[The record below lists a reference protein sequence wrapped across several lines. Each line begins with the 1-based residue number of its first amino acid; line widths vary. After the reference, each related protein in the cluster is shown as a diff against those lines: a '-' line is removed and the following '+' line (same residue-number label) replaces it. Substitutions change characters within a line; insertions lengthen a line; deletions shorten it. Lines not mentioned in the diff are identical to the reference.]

1 MSGSRWWYYRVMPGT
16 AIYLR
21 ISSDPSTERAGVTR
35 QRFDCE
41 MIVAKRGWPEPVFYE
56 DNDVSAWSG
65 KRRPEWERLLAD
77 LPSLDAV
84 VAWDLDRLVR
94 QPRDLEKFLDACDA
108 AKVHRVAT
116 AQGDLDLTSD
126 AGRFTAR
133 ILAAVA
139 TKESDDKSRRIRR
152 AKQDAAERGRWQGS
166 HAPFGYRHIDGHLV
180 LEPDEA
186 AVVVEAYRH
195 VLDGGSVRALVGRGG
210 PKSHPG
216 WRDLLLSP
224 TIAGRTSTGHEG
236 GWEPIVSVETWARVR
251 AVLTDPARRKHRT
264 TERQHWLAG
273 LLICGHCEA
282 GMVHNARERK
292 GVDYS
297 RYICSAKRHLSIAAG
312 PVEEFMEGLVL
323 ATSPMVRSA
332 PSSLEPPPE
341 GGAPLGSPQQ
351 RLDEMTALYVA
362 GKLTRTAWE
371 AAYIAAQEV
380 PVVVRDAPKPTLT
393 ITAEA
398 WASWSPTERYWAA
411 RQLLDAVVVLPGA
424 APLEDRLDFRWI
436 A

>member
-1 MSGSRWWYYRVMPGT
+1 MPT

-21 ISSDPSTERAGVTR
+21 ISSDPLDQRAGVMR

-41 MIVAKRGWPEPVFYE
+41 MIVAKRGWPDPVFYE

-65 KRRPEWERLLAD
+65 KRRPAWERLLAD
-77 LPSLDAV
+77 LPTLDAV

-94 QPRDLEKFLDACDA
+94 QPRDLEKFLDKCAEA
-108 AKVHRVAT
+108 HITRVAT

-152 AKQDAAERGRWQGS
+152 AKQDAAERGEWQGS
-166 HAPFGYRHIDGHLV
+166 RPPFGYRADGGL
-180 LEPDEA
+180 
-186 AVVVEAYRH
+186 VVVEEDAALVRSACRH
-195 VLDGGSVRALVGRGG
+195 ILDGGSVRALVAKGG
-210 PKSHPG
+210 PRSHPG
-216 WRDLLLSP
+216 WRELLLSP
-224 TIAGRTSTGHEG
+224 TIAGRTSSGHEG
-236 GWEPIVSVETWARVR
+236 NWEPIIDVETWARVR
-251 AVLTDPARRKHRT
+251 AVLTDPQRRAHRG
-264 TERQHWLAG
+264 TERRHWLAG
-273 LLICGHCEA
+273 LLVCGRCDA

-297 RYICSAKRHLSIAAG
+297 RYICSAHRHLSIAA
-312 PVEEFMEGLVL
+312 PAVEEFMLGVVL
-323 ATSPMVRSA
+323 EAGPTVRSA
-332 PSSLEPPPE
+332 PTSLELPPE
-341 GGAPLGSPQQ
+341 GGDAPLGDPQQ

-371 AAYIAAQEV
+371 AAYAAAQAA
-380 PVVVRDAPKPTLT
+380 PVVTPSAPTPTSD
-393 ITAEA
+393 ITAER
-398 WASWSPTERYWAA
+398 WASWTPAEQHTAA
-411 RQLLDAVVVLPGA
+411 RGLLDAVVVLPGA
-424 APLEDRLDFRWI
+424 AALEDRLDFRWI